1 MAASN
6 PKTSSPPGGLAPR
19 ARPAG
24 RPGPAVALPR
34 GIFSGQ
40 KLSLPVPLVALNPYF
55 AWLSLAAIV
64 AATAAVAVFAS
75 AGPSIL
81 VPRSTAVFPG
91 WLAGPLHGL
100 FGQLPND
107 RSTLELGMSA
117 LLVGM
122 LIAYCLALGTVRAI
136 TMRSLWIVIGV
147 LAVLLLLTPP
157 LQLSDLFNY
166 LGYGRLGALHN
177 LNPYT
182 HVIAD
187 AKRDPVYLLAS
198 WHNLRSPYGELF
210 VLILYPLG
218 LMSLPLA
225 YWTLKVLTVLAA
237 VAGLWLV
244 SVSAKR
250 LGRDPRVAVAFVALN
265 PVFLLYAIA
274 GFHED
279 LLMFLGAAAA
289 IALFLGRRD
298 LPAGASLL
306 GAIAIKFTAALLLP
320 FMFLAARGRD
330 RRERLVAGVVLAAIP
345 LAALSLW
352 LFGTHLPNVGDQ
364 NRILTQFSIPNV
376 IGLLLGVG
384 GGTHTV
390 LRAMELV
397 VVLVCAYQLLR
408 LLLDPD
414 RDWLAGAGWATLA
427 LIASAA
433 WLMPWYVLWL
443 LPLAALAR
451 SRLLRVVAV
460 TLTLFLVLTLGPDTS
475 YQLTLHNIDL
485 LNTPAGQAS
494 LVIEHKL
501 ESGT

>member
-6 PKTSSPPGGLAPR
+6 PKTSSPRG
-19 ARPAG
+19 
-24 RPGPAVALPR
+24 AVALPR
-34 GIFSGQ
+34 AISSGRRLS
-40 KLSLPVPLVALNPYF
+40 LSLPRIAVGPYF
-55 AWLSLAAIV
+55 AWLALAAIV

-100 FGQLPND
+100 FGQLPSD
-107 RSTLELGMSA
+107 RATLELGMSA

-122 LIAYCLALGTVRAI
+122 LIPYLVALVSVHTI
-136 TMRSLWIVIGV
+136 TMRALWVVIGV

-182 HVIAD
+182 HVIAE
-187 AKRDPVYLLAS
+187 ARRDPIFLLAS
-198 WHNLRSPYGELF
+198 WHNLRAPYGELF
-210 VLILYPLG
+210 VLLLYPLG
-218 LMSLPLA
+218 LLSLPLA
-225 YWTLKVLTVLAA
+225 YWTLKVLTVIAA

-265 PVFLLYAIA
+265 PVFLLYAIG

-279 LLMFLGAAAA
+279 LLMFLGSTAA
-289 IALFLGRRD
+289 IALFLNRRD
-298 LPAGASLL
+298 LSAGASLL
-306 GAIAIKFTAALLLP
+306 AAIAIKFTAVLLLP
-320 FMFLAARGRD
+320 FMFLAGRGWD
-330 RRERLVAGVVLAAIP
+330 RRARLVAGVVLAAIP
-345 LAALSLW
+345 LAAISLW
-352 LFGTHLPNVGDQ
+352 LFGAHLPNIADQ

-376 IGLLLGVG
+376 IGLLLSVG
-384 GGTHTV
+384 GGTHSV
-390 LRAMELV
+390 LRVMELV
-397 VVLVCAYQLLR
+397 VILVSAYQLLR
-408 LLLDPD
+408 MLLDPD

-427 LIASAA
+427 LIASVA

-451 SRLLRVVAV
+451 STMLRVVAV
-460 TLTLFLVLTLGPDTS
+460 TLTLFLALTLGPDTT
-475 YQLTLHNIDL
+475 YQLGLHNVNL
-485 LNTPAGQAS
+485 LNTPAGKAS
-494 LVIEHKL
+494 AVIEHKL
-501 ESGT
+501 ESGP

>member
-6 PKTSSPPGGLAPR
+6 SKTSSPGGTVAPR
-19 ARPAG
+19 REAAG
-24 RPGPAVALPR
+24 RPGPAIALPR
-34 GIFSGQ
+34 AIFSGQ
-40 KLSLPVPLVALNPYF
+40 RLSLPLPRIALGPYV
-55 AWLSLAAIV
+55 AWLALAAIV
-64 AATAAVAVFAS
+64 AGTAGVAVFAS

-91 WLAGPLHGL
+91 WLAGPLHGI
-100 FGQLPND
+100 FGQLPNQ
-107 RSTLELGMSA
+107 RATLEVGMSA

-122 LIAYCLALGTVRAI
+122 LIPYCLALASVRAI
-136 TMRSLWIVIGV
+136 TMRALWVVVGV

-166 LGYGRLGALHN
+166 LGYGRLGALHD

-182 HVIAD
+182 HVIAE
-187 AKRDPVYLLAS
+187 AKRDPVFLLAS

-218 LMSLPLA
+218 LLSLPVA
-225 YWTLKVLTVLAA
+225 YWTLKVLTVVAA
-237 VAGLWLV
+237 IAGLWLV
-244 SVSAKR
+244 SVSARR

-265 PVFLLYAIA
+265 PVFLLYAIG

-289 IALFLGRRD
+289 IALFLNRRD
-298 LPAGASLL
+298 LSAGASLL
-306 GAIAIKFTAALLLP
+306 AAIAIKFTAVLLLP
-320 FMFLAARGRD
+320 FMFLAARGWD
-330 RRERLVAGVVLAAIP
+330 RRARLMGGVVLAAVP

-352 LFGTHLPNVGDQ
+352 LFGTHLPNVADQ
-364 NRILTQFSIPNV
+364 NRILTQFSFPNV

-390 LRAMELV
+390 LRVMELV
-397 VVLVCAYQLLR
+397 VLLVGAYQLLR
-408 LLLDPD
+408 TLLDPE
-414 RDWLAGAGWATLA
+414 RDWLAAAGWAMLA

-443 LPLAALAR
+443 LPLAALGR
-451 SRLLRVVAV
+451 SRMLRVVAV
-460 TLTLFLVLTLGPDTS
+460 ALSLFLVLTLGPDTT
-475 YQLTLHNIDL
+475 YQLTLHNVNL
-485 LNTPAGQAS
+485 LNTPAGKAS
-494 LVIEHKL
+494 SVIEHKL
-501 ESGT
+501 ESGP